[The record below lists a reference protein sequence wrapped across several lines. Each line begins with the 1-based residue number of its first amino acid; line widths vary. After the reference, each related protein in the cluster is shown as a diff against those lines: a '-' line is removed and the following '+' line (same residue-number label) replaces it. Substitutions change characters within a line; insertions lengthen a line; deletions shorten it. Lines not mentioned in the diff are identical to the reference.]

1 MKLTDQERL
10 ELMLEYVAGTLDAPQ
25 TETVR
30 QALLSGDPAWAASL
44 AEAEATLAA
53 YASALEPIAP
63 PHGIKSNLM
72 QRVSR
77 GQADLRLKEND
88 EFLFLRRLA
97 QGFAAIAAIILVAVL
112 VNAWT
117 AKRIEA
123 ARQQVYADMKKQM
136 LEKDLLL
143 FSLQSQINSNTR
155 VLEALHS
162 PSVKVVDLGSDKSKA
177 VGRVLVDA
185 EHGTWH
191 VFTTALAPLP
201 ADKTYE
207 LWFITA
213 DQKKIAGGTFSVDAG
228 GNGMITAPIPKD
240 IGPVA
245 IAAITDEPAG
255 GVEVPTGSIQLVGKL
270 Q

>member
-1 MKLTDQERL
+1 
-10 ELMLEYVAGTLDAPQ
+10 MLEYVAGTLDAPQ

-44 AEAEATLAA
+44 AEAEATLTA
-53 YASALEPIAP
+53 YASALDPIAP
-63 PHGIKSNLM
+63 PAQNKSLLM
-72 QRVSR
+72 QRVAR
-77 GQADLRLKEND
+77 GQADVRLKENT
-88 EFLFLRRLA
+88 EFLFFRRLA
-97 QGFAAIAAIILVAVL
+97 QGFAAVAAIILVAVL

-117 AKRIEA
+117 ARRIEVA
-123 ARQQVYADMKKQM
+123 KQQAFADMKKQ
-136 LEKDLLL
+136 LLDRDMRI
-143 FSLQSQINSNTR
+143 FVLQSQIDSNTK
-155 VLEALHS
+155 VLDALHS

-177 VGRVLVDA
+177 VGRILMDA

-213 DQKKIAGGTFSVDAG
+213 DQKKIAGGTFNVDPG
-228 GNGMITAPIPKD
+228 GNGMITALIPKD
-240 IGPVA
+240 VGPVA

-255 GVEVPTGSIQLVGKL
+255 GVQVPTGSVQLVGKI